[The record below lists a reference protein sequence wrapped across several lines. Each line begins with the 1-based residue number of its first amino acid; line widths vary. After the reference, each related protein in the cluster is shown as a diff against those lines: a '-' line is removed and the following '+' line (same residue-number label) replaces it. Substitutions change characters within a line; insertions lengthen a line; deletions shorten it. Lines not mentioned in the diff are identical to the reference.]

1 MHLLLTSENLMKSFL
16 REERFRLDIGANING
31 KNAEIHSS
39 VQRPRTTEGCISIQF
54 YFYFYNLHKNAR
66 SNSY

>member
-39 VQRPRTTEGCISIQF
+39 VQRPRTTEAYSFTFISTTYTRMQELIVTN
-54 YFYFYNLHKNAR
+54 Y
-66 SNSY
+66 

>member
-1 MHLLLTSENLMKSFL
+1 MHLLLTSESLMKSFL
-16 REERFRLDIGANING
+16 REERFRLDTVANINS
-31 KNAEIHSS
+31 KNSEIHTS

-54 YFYFYNLHKNAR
+54 YFYFYNLHKNAS